1 MRITH
6 PFHPLYGREYEY
18 FRERRAWG
26 EERVYVKDEHGVVHS
41 LPCAW
46 TSAAAADPFV
56 VIAAGRCRVRV
67 VDLLAMVD
75 LLKTRTP

>member
-18 FRERRAWG
+18 FRERRSWG
-26 EERVYVKDEHGVVHS
+26 EERVYVRDEHGVVDTAPS
-41 LPCAW
+41 AC
-46 TSAAAADPFV
+46 TSVALADAFAV
-56 VIAAGRCRVRV
+56 ARAGRCRVRV

-75 LLKTRTP
+75 LLTRRAQ